1 MGDDRWAALVD
12 AEIVG
17 GYPTVESAQ
26 RLREET
32 LFQRAVQVYD
42 WSVSALGLEAM
53 RVGCAEAFGDG
64 ATTLVRWRRIGPE
77 TLAVTAN
84 PDVSYAFSWLDLK
97 ADGPTVIEAPAGLQ
111 GFWTTPGNG
120 R

>member
-42 WSVSALGLEAM
+42 WSLSALGLEAM
-53 RVGCAEAFGDG
+53 RVGCAEAFGTVPRRWCG
-64 ATTLVRWRRIGPE
+64 GGGSAPRRWRSPR
-77 TLAVTAN
+77 TRT
-84 PDVSYAFSWLDLK
+84 
-97 ADGPTVIEAPAGLQ
+97 
-111 GFWTTPGNG
+111 
-120 R
+120 